1 MQSKAEFRVQS
12 LFELTTTPATSTG
25 RHGPFLLVR
34 LRVWPERHL
43 AQSCAIALRSPA
55 SERPSDLKRYS
66 PDIHSKPACL
76 LVLCSLQRR
85 PGRVLCFTGAYH
97 HRHRVRVRVRVR
109 IRVRVRVGVRVRIRV
124 RVRALDITSHREDED
139 EREREDEAE
148 FERLVDQGMHIEGGK
163 KIVPYGYN
171 EPNIRMG
178 RNEPADAA
186 TTEKKEK
193 HAIG

>member
-1 MQSKAEFRVQS
+1 MSA
-12 LFELTTTPATSTG
+12 
-25 RHGPFLLVR
+25 R
-34 LRVWPERHL
+34 L
-43 AQSCAIALRSPA
+43 
-55 SERPSDLKRYS
+55 
-66 PDIHSKPACL
+66 
-76 LVLCSLQRR
+76 
-85 PGRVLCFTGAYH
+85 
-97 HRHRVRVRVRVR
+97 
-109 IRVRVRVGVRVRIRV
+109 
-124 RVRALDITSHREDED
+124 